1 MPVIER
7 RAVDSD
13 STTIKNPV
21 YIAGICVIGIIVL
34 AVSGWLGRRF
44 YIRRRAAKDVWF
56 LSVKGLVSENG
67 EPLQEK
73 GSIPYV
79 PFSLPTKQL
88 VL

>member
-7 RAVDSD
+7 RAVDSN
-13 STTIKNPV
+13 STSIRNPV
-21 YIAGICVIGIIVL
+21 DIAGVCIIGVIVL
-34 AVSGWLGRRF
+34 AVAGWLVRRF

-73 GSIPYV
+73 GSTP
-79 PFSLPTKQL
+79 
-88 VL
+88 